1 MNKKKILIVED
12 EPDMREL
19 LRLHLV
25 TSGYDVFVASDGE
38 EGIKETK
45 AIVPDLIILDLM
57 MPRIGGYEV
66 CARLKADQRFHH
78 IPILMFTVR
87 AGDLDRLMGLQCG
100 AADYLSKPF
109 NEDIL
114 LGKIEKLLE
123 GNLKTN
129 LN

>member
-1 MNKKKILIVED
+1 MDKKKILIVED

-19 LRLHLV
+19 LRLHLA

-38 EGIKETK
+38 EGMKETK

-66 CARLKADQRFHH
+66 CAKLKADQRFAH
-78 IPILMFTVR
+78 IPILMFTGR

-100 AADYLSKPF
+100 AADYLPKPF
-109 NEDIL
+109 HEDVL
-114 LGKIEKLLE
+114 LGKIQKLLE
-123 GNLKTN
+123 GHVNAH